1 MNEQEKETVDK
12 MIRIYCKHKHKTL
25 NKQLCESCQQ
35 LHDYAHQRL
44 SKCPYGDEKPTC
56 KKCPIHCYKPQMKQ
70 EIKEVMKY
78 AGKWMIVYHPVLA
91 IKHLIKEL

>member
-12 MIRIYCKHKHKTL
+12 MIRIYCKHKHKSL
-25 NKQLCESCQQ
+25 NEQLCESCQQ
-35 LHDYAHQRL
+35 LHDYALQRL
-44 SKCPYGDEKPTC
+44 SKCPYGEEKPTC

-70 EIKEVMKY
+70 DIKEVMKY
-78 AGKWMIVYHPVLA
+78 AGKWMIVYHPILA